1 MRSVQSVFG
10 SLALSCTEKMRPLV
24 GMPLNTPL
32 SARLSPMTLTD
43 VMPARWLVWS
53 APPPPQPTKKAAV
66 AVASSASFHFM
77 DLIFHLFVLLVVET
91 F

>member
-1 MRSVQSVFG
+1 
-10 SLALSCTEKMRPLV
+10 
-24 GMPLNTPL
+24 
-32 SARLSPMTLTD
+32 
-43 VMPARWLVWS
+43 MPARWLVWS

>member
-1 MRSVQSVFG
+1 
-10 SLALSCTEKMRPLV
+10 
-24 GMPLNTPL
+24 
-32 SARLSPMTLTD
+32 MTLTD
-43 VMPARWLVWS
+43 VMPARLLVWS

-91 F
+91 FKKKNARSFMMILSSGKA